1 MSVTSDITD
10 MTADLS
16 GQAAVKMTN
25 NTLASYA
32 IGLLVTLIVL
42 LVTALVGGEFA
53 SAIPTNGTFS
63 EGITQVTDSA
73 STAFVIFGVSLL
85 ILPAVAAVVLIVR
98 GFGGMMGGGG
108 NGGMGR

>member
-1 MSVTSDITD
+1 
-10 MTADLS
+10 
-16 GQAAVKMTN
+16 MTN

>member
-1 MSVTSDITD
+1 MSVQSDITE

-16 GQAAVKMTN
+16 QQAAVKMTN

-53 SAIPTNGTFS
+53 AAIPTNGTFS